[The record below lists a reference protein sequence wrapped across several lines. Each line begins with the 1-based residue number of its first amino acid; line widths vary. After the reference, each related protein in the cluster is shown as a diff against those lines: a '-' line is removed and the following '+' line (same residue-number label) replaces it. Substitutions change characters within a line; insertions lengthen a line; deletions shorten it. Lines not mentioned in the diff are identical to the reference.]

1 MKIFRKSQIRHAG
14 FTLIELL
21 VAVSIFLV
29 VVSVGLGSLLT
40 SYRAYQRAMVE
51 ARAVDNI
58 SFALENITRRLS
70 FADDVVIS
78 NNNNVIT
85 FGDTLKRDSVGD
97 PADIEIE
104 YSSSDQAIFITD
116 SSFSTGSGAQ
126 GRTRL
131 TTENVEITNVVFEQE
146 TIGNRVLVRIAIT
159 AQARYGDRLTGE
171 FSVYTST
178 VSRIPQNIP

>member
-1 MKIFRKSQIRHAG
+1 MKIFGKSQIRHSG

-58 SFALENITRRLS
+58 SFALENMTRRLH
-70 FADDVVIS
+70 FADDIIIPS
-78 NNNNVIT
+78 SDTIE
-85 FGDTLKRDSVGD
+85 FKDTLKRDSGND
-97 PADIEIE
+97 PAVVSISYDSGDKAL
-104 YSSSDQAIFITD
+104 YITD
-116 SSFSTGSGAQ
+116 SSLGVSE
-126 GRTRL
+126 TRL
-131 TTENVEITNVVFEQE
+131 TTENVEIINVVFEE
-146 TIGNRVLVRIAIT
+146 ELSGDRVLVRIAIT

-171 FSVYTST
+171 FTVYTSA
-178 VSRIPQNIP
+178 VSRIPQNL